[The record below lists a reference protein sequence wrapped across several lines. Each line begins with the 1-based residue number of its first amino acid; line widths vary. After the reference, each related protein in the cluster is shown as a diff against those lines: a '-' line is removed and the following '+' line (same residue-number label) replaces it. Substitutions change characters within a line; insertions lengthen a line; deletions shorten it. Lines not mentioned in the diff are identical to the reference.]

1 MLPVIAIV
9 GRPNVGKSTLFN
21 RLTRTRSALVA
32 DAPGLTRDRHYG
44 SAQLGEHPVVL
55 IDTGGIGEKTAG
67 IDAVMEQQTR
77 HAIAE
82 ADLVLFVVD
91 GKAGITAGED
101 EIARELRRLSIPLVL
116 VINKIDG
123 IDIDQAMSDFYA
135 LGFPEICPVSASQG
149 RGMGGL
155 AECCERF
162 LPAQASEAADAESA
176 EEGIRV
182 AVVGRPN
189 VGKSTLVNRMLGE
202 ERVVVYDQPGTT
214 RDSIQIPFERGDQ
227 RYVLIDTAGVRR
239 RGRVHEAI
247 EKFSVIKT
255 IQAIHAAHVVILVC
269 DASEGLVDQDLHL
282 AADVLD
288 AGRALVLA
296 LNKWDGLETDQRD
309 RIRADI
315 ERRLGFVDFARKH
328 FISALHGSGVGNLY
342 ASVIECY
349 RAASGRWPTNK
360 LTGMLQD
367 AVHQHEPPLS
377 RGRRIRLRYAH
388 QGGSFPP
395 LIVIH
400 GNQTARIPT
409 SYQRY
414 LENYF
419 RKALKLSGSPLKLE
433 FKTGENPFAGRRN
446 VLTRRQQ
453 VKKKRLMKHVKRG
466 R

>member
-44 SAQLGEHPVVL
+44 SATLAERPVVL
-55 IDTGGIGEKTAG
+55 VDTGGIGEKTAG
-67 IDAVMEQQTR
+67 IDEVMEQQTR
-77 HAIAE
+77 QAIAE

-91 GKAGITAGED
+91 GRSGISTGDE
-101 EIARELRRLSIPLVL
+101 EIASELRRLNIPMLL
-116 VINKIDG
+116 AINKVDG

-135 LGFPEICPVSASQG
+135 LGFSEICAISASQG
-149 RGMGGL
+149 RGIGSL
-155 AECCERF
+155 SDSCIAL
-162 LPAQASEAADAESA
+162 LPARSDSEAVPDDAED
-176 EEGIRV
+176 GIRV

-214 RDSIQIPFERGDQ
+214 RDSIHIPFERGDQ

-239 RGRVHEAI
+239 RGRVHEAV

-282 AADVLD
+282 AADALE

-296 LNKWDGLETDQRD
+296 LNKWDGLEPRQRD
-309 RIRADI
+309 RIKAEMD
-315 ERRLGFVDFARKH
+315 RRLGFVDFARKH

-342 ASVIECY
+342 GSVIESY
-349 RAASGRWPTNK
+349 QAAAGRWQTNK
-360 LTGMLQD
+360 LTTMLQD
-367 AVHQHEPPLS
+367 AVQSHEPPLS

-400 GNQTARIPT
+400 GNQTARIPAT
-409 SYQRY
+409 YQRY

-419 RKALKLSGSPLKLE
+419 RKALKLSGSPLRLE
-433 FKTGENPFAGRRN
+433 FKTGENPYAGRRN
-446 VLTRRQQ
+446 VLTKRQQ
-453 VKKKRLMKHVKRG
+453 FKKKRLMKHVKRG